1 MEQYSETAIVV
12 VTAPVMTVEQPALD
26 VLSYLESQSA
36 ALQSHFVPSVGQSDP
51 RYQYAAP
58 SSPSAPVGLPQI
70 VAPAAGAAATSFS
83 ASAVAGWLVAGAG
96 SAPAT
101 TGFASTMPAI
111 ASTPA
116 TQPALGTLPILPTDP
131 SVRAAEPGLPLV
143 EVPVQPVPSLGM
155 PQMQPQLAIP
165 QGVHAL
171 EETAFA
177 ESSLAP
183 VANVADPTRAEPLLA
198 GFSLNFAAVDAA
210 LKELVGEVETLSDE
224 LVDWFDEAKLS
235 PWSLAA
241 GVAVAAAGG
250 YYLRRRRH
258 SLQAGMGDEEPAS
271 WLFLNLQL
279 PRAEL

>member
-1 MEQYSETAIVV
+1 MFGRPNRDCRWWRCLFSRCLHLAC
-12 VTAPVMTVEQPALD
+12 LKC
-26 VLSYLESQSA
+26 SRSWRS
-36 ALQSHFVPSVGQSDP
+36 P
-51 RYQYAAP
+51 RAC
-58 SSPSAPVGLPQI
+58 
-70 VAPAAGAAATSFS
+70 TRF
-83 ASAVAGWLVAGAG
+83 
-96 SAPAT
+96 
-101 TGFASTMPAI
+101 
-111 ASTPA
+111 
-116 TQPALGTLPILPTDP
+116 
-131 SVRAAEPGLPLV
+131 
-143 EVPVQPVPSLGM
+143 
-155 PQMQPQLAIP
+155 
-165 QGVHAL
+165 
-171 EETAFA
+171 EETAVA

-250 YYLRRRRH
+250 YYLRRRRR